1 MSNVKLTPATIAIA
15 IVVGT
20 FVGPMSQIA
29 KGLTTAQM
37 TDATY
42 WLDMLTA
49 AVVAFAAT
57 AVSIL
62 SLFAAAIGW
71 PVLRGVKAD
80 AGPGDVPPVGQ

>member
-1 MSNVKLTPATIAIA
+1 MNNVKLTPSTIAIA
-15 IVVGT
+15 ILVGT
-20 FVGPMSQIA
+20 FIGPLSQIA
-29 KGLTTAQM
+29 KGLTTAQL
-37 TDATY
+37 TAAVY

-71 PVLRGVKAD
+71 PVLRGKA
-80 AGPGDVPPVGQ
+80 GGGDVPPVGQ